1 MSVNIR
7 TSTAL
12 LQNMRPQA
20 GSVPQAAQGRANLE
34 QRLALSVKDNPT
46 RDGAVE
52 TFPAVQGNI
61 FGVYP
66 ARIRTWRLEEHLTLT
81 V

>member
-1 MSVNIR
+1 MSVNIHQR
-7 TSTAL
+7 LYCRKWDHKADSA
-12 LQNMRPQA
+12 
-20 GSVPQAAQGRANLE
+20 PQAAQGRANLE